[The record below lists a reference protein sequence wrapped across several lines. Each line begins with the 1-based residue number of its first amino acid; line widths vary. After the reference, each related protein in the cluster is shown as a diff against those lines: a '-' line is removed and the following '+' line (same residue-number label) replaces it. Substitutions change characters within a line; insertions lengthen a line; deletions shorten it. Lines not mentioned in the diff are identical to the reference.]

1 MNYSPLN
8 TDEIKSGQI
17 HGSNLTILIL
27 YFSAIG
33 LVPPFPQPPYP
44 PPCPLL
50 LTPSSQGSVVCP
62 RCKATLESGAE
73 FIAHLEAEHSFSD
86 RAPSSDFQSQAG
98 LGTVSGV
105 SGEWGVWG
113 VGCLGRGMSGE
124 WGL

>member
-1 MNYSPLN
+1 M
-8 TDEIKSGQI
+8 
-17 HGSNLTILIL
+17 
-27 YFSAIG
+27 
-33 LVPPFPQPPYP
+33 
-44 PPCPLL
+44 
-50 LTPSSQGSVVCP
+50 VCP

-113 VGCLGRGMSGE
+113 VGCLGRGVSGAWDVWGVRFIVPISCLKVQNSQIILKFNFQKFNSGE
-124 WGL
+124 FR